1 MAGEGRYL
9 EVKWMAVGMALLGV
23 LVAAVSSLR
32 GDTSPA
38 QQVAFKATRVDLV
51 DQMGSAIARAGE
63 AERSAVLATTDE
75 ASQAFAEQAR
85 AGLGEVEVAL
95 GQLGGLAGKG
105 SPEREKEQLARF
117 AKAFQELKQGDE
129 EVLRLAVQNTNL
141 KAYALAFGPAAQ
153 ALSEL
158 EAPLARLA
166 EQASGSID
174 GHQVVLHALGARVAA
189 LHVQALLAPH
199 IAEESDAA
207 MDRMEATLKA
217 ELARARQELSAL
229 VSLPSLKGSAEVATA
244 AAALDR
250 YAGLEARIL
259 ALSRENTNV
268 RSLALT
274 LNQERK
280 TMAVALE
287 AQAALKQAIL
297 AEPIPGVTYGL
308 APNPRR

>member
-1 MAGEGRYL
+1 
-9 EVKWMAVGMALLGV
+9 
-23 LVAAVSSLR
+23 
-32 GDTSPA
+32 
-38 QQVAFKATRVDLV
+38 
-51 DQMGSAIARAGE
+51 
-63 AERSAVLATTDE
+63 
-75 ASQAFAEQAR
+75 
-85 AGLGEVEVAL
+85 
-95 GQLGGLAGKG
+95 
-105 SPEREKEQLARF
+105 
-117 AKAFQELKQGDE
+117 
-129 EVLRLAVQNTNL
+129 
-141 KAYALAFGPAAQ
+141 
-153 ALSEL
+153 
-158 EAPLARLA
+158 
-166 EQASGSID
+166 
-174 GHQVVLHALGARVAA
+174 VAA

-229 VSLPSLKGSAEVATA
+229 VSLPSLKGSAEVPAA